1 MICMSE
7 PDIIKITSK
16 GQVTIPSK
24 YRKKLSLDRDSH
36 LQIAVSGDVLVLKK
50 VEKMS
55 LEEISGILSAI
66 AESEGITREDLLLAA
81 KKARKEYLKTK
92 NVSS

>member
-24 YRKKLSLDRDSH
+24 YRKKLSLDKDSH
-36 LQIAVSGDVLVLKK
+36 LHITMAGDVLVLKK
-50 VEKMS
+50 VERMS
-55 LEEISGILSAI
+55 LEEISDILGSI
-66 AESEGITREDLLLAA
+66 AENEGITHEDLLLAA
-81 KKARKEYLKTK
+81 KKARKEYL
-92 NVSS
+92 NLIG